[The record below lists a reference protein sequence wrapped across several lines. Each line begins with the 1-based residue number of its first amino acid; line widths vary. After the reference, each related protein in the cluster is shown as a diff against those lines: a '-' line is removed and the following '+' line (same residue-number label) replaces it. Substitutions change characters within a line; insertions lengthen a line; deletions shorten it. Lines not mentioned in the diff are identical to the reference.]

1 MAVHLSDM
9 SLLQHSIILTSTHGI
24 MVTCYYRVAD
34 VRLCSGILPYYVS
47 LYYTFSYLIMTRLG
61 LGIILPVQIGF
72 PPDIIISLIVFLN
85 ISYVFHVLVV
95 FNTSSD
101 WFDNQ
106 SLARVL
112 PVPACIIILIN
123 NQ

>member
-1 MAVHLSDM
+1 MGLMAVHLSDM
-9 SLLQHSIILTSTHGI
+9 PLLLHSIILTSAHGI
-24 MVTCYYRVAD
+24 MITCYYRVAG
-34 VRLCSGILPYYVS
+34 VRLCSGRLPYYVS
-47 LYYTFSYLIMTRLG
+47 LYYTFSCFIMTRLG

-85 ISYVFHVLVV
+85 ISDVFCVLVV
-95 FNTSSD
+95 FNTPSD

-112 PVPACIIILIN
+112 PVPACIIIW
-123 NQ
+123 